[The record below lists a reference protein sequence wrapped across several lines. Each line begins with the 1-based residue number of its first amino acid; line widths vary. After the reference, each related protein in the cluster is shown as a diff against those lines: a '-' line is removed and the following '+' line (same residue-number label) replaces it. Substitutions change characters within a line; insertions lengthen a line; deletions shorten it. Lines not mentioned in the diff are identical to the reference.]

1 MALLFAVALFISAF
15 LLFWVQPLAG
25 KMVLPLLGG
34 TPAVWNTCLLF
45 FQAVLLAGYAYA
57 LALTRWLSA
66 RAQIVL
72 HGALLL
78 AAAFALPVAVGEAA
92 AGGVPAGASPAW
104 WLLKTLLLTV
114 GPPFFVLSAGAP
126 LLQKWFSRTRDASAA
141 DPYFLYAASNAGS
154 LVALLGFPV
163 LLEPNLTLGR
173 QSRVWALAYGALAV
187 LVVACA
193 AFALRSRAPQRDEAA
208 RDGGRGATTV
218 DPSAEH
224 SVDTS
229 AENSSERLGLWRRLR
244 WLVLAFVPSSLV
256 LGVTTYITTDL
267 VAVPLLWVIPLS
279 LYLLSFVL
287 VFARRRLLSRG
298 LMARVLPG
306 SAVLLALVY
315 LSGASQPAWFLI
327 LFHLLFLFAA
337 SMVCH
342 GQLADDR
349 PEARHLAEFYLWLAV
364 GGALG
369 GLFNAII
376 APLVFN
382 TVVEYPL
389 VILLACY
396 LRPAFRRERGR
407 LLGLR
412 LGARRNEDVRGVG
425 VLKDDG
431 GETFGRDDEGGETFD
446 DEGDASGDGS
456 RVGVYDVLLPLLL
469 GAFAA
474 ALVLVAP
481 HLELK
486 TVERAAVSLGAP
498 LFLLNYFFAPRP
510 LRFTLGLAA
519 VMLASAV
526 FAQQSER
533 TLFAERNFF
542 GTHLVDADRG
552 ERIHW
557 LHHGST
563 LHGKQYTDPA
573 HACEPLSYYHREGPL
588 GSIFAALRDRTST
601 GDAQAG
607 GLARSLAPRAVAV
620 VGLGAGTTAAY
631 ARAGE
636 SWTFYEIDP
645 EVVRIARR
653 PELFTYLSACTP
665 APVTV
670 LLGDARLRLR
680 EAAGGAYDLIALDAF
695 SSDAVPAHLLT
706 REALALY
713 LSKLAPGGVIAFHV
727 SNRSLELE
735 RVVGGISA
743 DAGLAARVFA
753 DKRYDPETGIDPST
767 WVAVARSTQDLG
779 ALADD
784 PRWQPLDAHT
794 YRLELWR
801 DDFSNVLRIFKWF

>member
-1 MALLFAVALFISAF
+1 MALLFAVALFVSAF

-34 TPAVWNTCLLF
+34 TPAVWNTCMLF

-66 RAQIVL
+66 RAQVVL

-78 AAAFALPVAVGEAA
+78 AAALALPVAVGEAS

-114 GPPFFVLSAGAP
+114 GPPFFVLSASAP
-126 LLQKWFSRTRDASAA
+126 LLQKWFSRTRDASAS

-173 QSRVWALAYGALAV
+173 QSHVWALAYGTVAV

-193 AFALRSRAPQRDEAA
+193 TFALRSRAAGRDETT
-208 RDGGRGATTV
+208 RGGAQGSATANPSPENV
-218 DPSAEH
+218 DPSAEA
-224 SVDTS
+224 SS
-229 AENSSERLGLWRRLR
+229 AEAAGASSAEASSADYSERLSLWRRLR
-244 WLVLAFVPSSLV
+244 WLLLAFVPSSLV
-256 LGVTTYITTDL
+256 LGATTYITTDL

-287 VFARRRLLSRG
+287 VFAQRQLLSRG

-306 SAVLLALVY
+306 SAVMLALVY

-349 PEARHLAEFYLWLAV
+349 PAARHLAEFYLWLAA

-369 GLFNAII
+369 GLCNAVI

-389 VILLACY
+389 VILLASY

-412 LGARRNEDVRGVG
+412 LGAPRTESVRGVG
-425 VLKDDG
+425 ASKDN
-431 GETFGRDDEGGETFD
+431 GGETFD
-446 DEGDASGDGS
+446 SGETFGDEGDAGGDEA
-456 RVGVYDVLLPLLL
+456 RVGVYDVLLPLLV

-519 VMLASAV
+519 VMASS
-526 FAQQSER
+526 FIFSQQSGR

-542 GTHLVDADRG
+542 GTHLVDTDRT

-573 HACEPLSYYHREGPL
+573 HACEPLSYYHRDGPL
-588 GSIFAALRDRTST
+588 GSIFAAF
-601 GDAQAG
+601 DAKPAA
-607 GLARSLAPRAVAV
+607 ARRVAV

-631 ARAGE
+631 ARRGE
-636 SWTFYEIDP
+636 TWTFYEIDP
-645 EVVRIARR
+645 AVVGIARR
-653 PELFTYLSACTP
+653 PELFTYLSACSA

-680 EAAGGAYDLIALDAF
+680 EAEGGAYDLIALDAF

-735 RVVGGISA
+735 RVVGGLAA
-743 DAGLAARVFA
+743 DAGLPARVFA

-779 ALADD
+779 ALAGDA
-784 PRWQPLDAHT
+784 RWQMLDAGT
-794 YRLELWR
+794 YQLELWR
-801 DDFSNVLRIFKWF
+801 DDFSNVVRIFKWF